1 MVQNG
6 YKLNVSTAGLP
17 AFLQR
22 VRSELKTVT
31 REGVLSQV
39 AKSAEMLY
47 DMKFIEGH
55 KYETSIL
62 DQAIGMVAG
71 RVSGVALGAFRD
83 DRFDFRANLI
93 IAKSGENDAFQ
104 YVLLNTDNS
113 MIRHYWEELPEV
125 EQYRFDATVT
135 ENDPDY
141 EKNAERGRIW
151 HSIFEEAGW
160 NIHLTGY
167 AAQLSVQP
175 KIDEMNIAVEEM
187 KDFFADADIRSGE
200 YVKNSV
206 ALSKVKAL
214 VGNTPIEKIN
224 PYTLLEYFQRGLAY
238 VATHQGE
245 VESKKL
251 YEQIKTG
258 FGPVMLDALVLSE

>member
-6 YKLNVSTAGLP
+6 YILHVSTAGLP

-22 VRSELKTVT
+22 VRSELKTVI

-47 DMKFIEGH
+47 DMKFIEGR
-55 KYETSIL
+55 KYEASIF
-62 DQAIGMVAG
+62 DQAVSMVSG

-93 IAKSGENDAFQ
+93 IAKAGENDEFQ

-113 MIRHYWEELPEV
+113 MILHYWNELPEV
-125 EQYRFDATVT
+125 QQYRFDITVS
-135 ENDPDY
+135 EGDPDY
-141 EKNAERGRIW
+141 EENAEHGRIW

-175 KIDEMNIAVEEM
+175 KVDEMNIVAEEL
-187 KDFFADADIRSGE
+187 KEYLADAEIRSGE

-206 ALSKVKAL
+206 ALGKVKAL
-214 VGNTPIEKIN
+214 VGNTSIEQIN
-224 PYTLLEYFQRGLAY
+224 PYTLLEYFKRGFAF
-238 VATHQGE
+238 VDTHQGE
-245 VESKKL
+245 VECKKL

-258 FGPVMLDALVLSE
+258 FVPVVLDALTLSE

>member
-6 YKLNVSTAGLP
+6 YILHVSTAGLP

-22 VRSELKTVT
+22 VRSELKTVI

-47 DMKFIEGH
+47 DMKFIEGR
-55 KYETSIL
+55 KYDASIF
-62 DQAIGMVAG
+62 DQALSMVSA
-71 RVSGVALGAFRD
+71 RISGVALGAYRD
-83 DRFDFRANLI
+83 DRLDFRTNLI
-93 IAKSGENDAFQ
+93 IAKSGENDEFQ
-104 YVLLNTDNS
+104 YVLLNTDNHI
-113 MIRHYWEELPEV
+113 IRHYWEELSEV
-125 EQYRFDATVT
+125 QRYRFDITVPEDNT
-135 ENDPDY
+135 DY
-141 EKNAERGRIW
+141 EENSERGRIW

-175 KIDEMNIAVEEM
+175 KVEEMNIAPEELTEY
-187 KDFFADADIRSGE
+187 FADADIRSGE

-214 VGNTPIEKIN
+214 VGNTPIEQIN
-224 PYTLLEYFQRGLAY
+224 PYTLLEYFRRGIAF
-238 VATHQGE
+238 VDTHQGA

-251 YEQIKTG
+251 YDQIKTG
-258 FGPVMLDALVLSE
+258 FGPVMTDDLTLSE

>member
-6 YKLNVSTAGLP
+6 YILNVSTAGLP
-17 AFLQR
+17 AFLHQ
-22 VRSELKTVT
+22 VRSELKTII

-47 DMKFIEGH
+47 DMKFIEGR
-55 KYETSIL
+55 KYDASIF
-62 DQAIGMVAG
+62 DQAINMVSG

-93 IAKSGENDAFQ
+93 IAKAGENDEFQ
-104 YVLLNTDNS
+104 YVLLNTDNP
-113 MIRHYWEELPEV
+113 MILHYWNELPEV
-125 EQYRFDATVT
+125 QQYRFDVTVT
-135 ENDPDY
+135 EDSPDF
-141 EKNAERGRIW
+141 EENAERGRIW

-175 KIDEMNIAVEEM
+175 KVEEM
-187 KDFFADADIRSGE
+187 SIAADEIKEYLADAEIRSGE

-206 ALSKVKAL
+206 ALGKVKAL
-214 VGNTPIEKIN
+214 VGNTSIEQIN
-224 PYTLLEYFQRGLAY
+224 PYTLLEYFRRGFSF
-238 VATHQGE
+238 VDTHQGE
-245 VESKKL
+245 VECKKL
-251 YEQIKTG
+251 YEQVKAG
-258 FGPVMLDALVLSE
+258 FGPVMLDVLTLSE